1 MAKPAPKP
9 KSRPGP
15 EAERLKLDM
24 DWEKAVEKALGKKR
38 PAEGWPTPPGKKK
51 RQTKKKPG

>member
-1 MAKPAPKP
+1 MGKPTPKN
-9 KSRPGP
+9 RPGP
-15 EAERLKLDM
+15 EADRLKLDM

-38 PAEGWPTPPGKKK
+38 PPEGWPTPPGKKK